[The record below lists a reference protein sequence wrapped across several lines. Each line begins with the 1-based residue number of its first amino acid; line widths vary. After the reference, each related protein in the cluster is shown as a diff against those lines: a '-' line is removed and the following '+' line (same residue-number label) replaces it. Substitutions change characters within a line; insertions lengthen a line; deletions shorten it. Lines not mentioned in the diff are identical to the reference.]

1 MRLCSI
7 VVVLVLLRCCC
18 SIKIG
23 LHACINKEV
32 LFFSSNLHT
41 ESWVGC
47 GGKNLKQLL
56 SKSPISMNKSSVRPS
71 VSSIEKWQKL
81 QTNLYGVYNIFLI
94 DSYYWQSGPV
104 KKLFC
109 LVQNHERQQCWPFSS
124 ANCFIALPNCPALSV
139 NQNILI
145 VLTLSLLRLTVHEP
159 SFQLHIQRLQS

>member
-56 SKSPISMNKSSVRPS
+56 SKSPISMNKSSSVRPS
-71 VSSIEKWQKL
+71 VSCIEKWQKL

-124 ANCFIALPNCPALSV
+124 ANCFIEES
-139 NQNILI
+139 LI
-145 VLTLSLLRLTVHEP
+145 PLATATKLINGLLRITQHC
-159 SFQLHIQRLQS
+159 QSTKTY